1 MKKIALSLIMAL
13 ILTLIFSCNNDD
25 TKNNIFREYAE
36 DTSTEPEI
44 DYFPSAYFNGETIN
58 IMEYPA
64 MVLGSCEVYSESED
78 ANIVNDAI
86 FRRNMY
92 IEDRLNITINSVI
105 KDHTVF
111 TSEAEK
117 SVMSG
122 DRTYDM
128 FLAPIVWMSGLCIR
142 NLLIDLNELPYVD
155 FEKPWWDQR
164 ARQDFSIAN
173 KLFINVGAHNI
184 SANFYTYSIIFSK
197 QLIEDYGLEDLYK
210 AVRNGTWTLDK
221 MYSMMKAINP
231 RDLNGDGVMDAQDL
245 WGVLSEYYNTGALF
259 LGSGEKTFRK
269 DEDDL
274 PYVSMNT
281 PRGINVLDKV
291 FDINFDQYM
300 TLLAEPY
307 INKFGWGVYAEQLM
321 PIFMENRSLFYIAGV
336 CSIPNIKDMES
347 DFGILPMPKYDDL
360 QQEYYC
366 TNTINGVFVQ
376 GVPVT
381 NDKFEVTGAFL
392 EAVAYESPKNVV
404 PTYYETAVKIKLLR
418 DEESIEMLGLVAKS
432 RVFDLGYIY
441 DWGGAV
447 SIFHNLT
454 VAGNRNFVSEY
465 EKKENAII
473 AAMEK
478 SINEI
483 LGR

>member
-1 MKKIALSLIMAL
+1 MLLLA
-13 ILTLIFSCNNDD
+13 LIFSCGDD
-25 TKNNIFREYAE
+25 VKDKNIRDYDE
-36 DTSTEPEI
+36 DTSIKEEI
-44 DYFPSAYFNGETIN
+44 DYFPDVTFKGETIN

-64 MVLGSCEVYSESED
+64 MVLESCEVFSESET

-92 IEDRLNITINSVI
+92 IEDRLNIKINSVI

-117 SVMSG
+117 SVLTG
-122 DRTYDM
+122 DGTYDI
-128 FLAPIVWMSGLCIR
+128 FLAPIIWVR
-142 NLLIDLNELPYVD
+142 NLCSRNMLIDLNMLPYVD

-164 ARQDFSIAN
+164 ARQDLSIAN

-184 SANFYTYSIIFSK
+184 SANFYTYSIIFNK
-197 QLIEDYGLEDLYK
+197 QIIDEYALENPYQI
-210 AVRNGTWTLDK
+210 VRNGTWTLDK
-221 MYSMMKAINP
+221 MYSMMKAVNP
-231 RDLNGDGVMDAQDL
+231 RDLNGDGVMDEQHF
-245 WGVLSEYYNTGALF
+245 WGALSEYYNTGALL
-259 LGSGEKTFRK
+259 LGSGEKSFSK
-269 DEDDL
+269 DENDL

-281 PRGINVLDKV
+281 PRAVNVLDKV
-291 FDINFDQYM
+291 FDINLNKSM

-307 INKFGWGVYAEQLM
+307 IDKHGWSVYGDMLM
-321 PIFMENRSLFYIAGV
+321 PIFMENRALFYIAGV
-336 CSIPNIKDMES
+336 CSIPNIKDMDS
-347 DFGILPMPKYDDL
+347 DFGLIPMPKYDDL

-381 NDKFEVTGAFL
+381 NDKLEATGAFL

-404 PTYYETAVKIKLLR
+404 PAYYEISVKIKLLR
-418 DEESIEMLGLVAKS
+418 DEESIEMVELISKS

-441 DWGGAV
+441 DWGGV
-447 SIFHNLT
+447 LNIYLNLT
-454 VAGNRNFVSEY
+454 ASNNRNFVSEY
-465 EKKENAII
+465 EKRESAII